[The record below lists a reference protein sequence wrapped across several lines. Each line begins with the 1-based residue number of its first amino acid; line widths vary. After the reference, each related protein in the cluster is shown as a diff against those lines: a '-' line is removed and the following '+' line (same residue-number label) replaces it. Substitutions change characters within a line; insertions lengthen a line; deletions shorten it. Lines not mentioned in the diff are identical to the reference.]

1 MMSFFSYKDV
11 DDGDDDVD
19 YEEDVNLRLPEVMNR
34 CCSHGW
40 SARDEASTPGRSSRL
55 PHSSRNGL
63 WRTGAHR
70 NGDILPPSLPSFLV
84 HPDPPSR
91 CPYLPSSLPLFAI
104 GLTHL
109 GRLLQRDS
117 KRVDNNPNSCKIA
130 SQHLAGNGSRAA
142 SLDLDLTTSVLQLMA
157 GSRAGRRR
165 KHRWK
170 ARARPRRGRRR
181 R

>member
-1 MMSFFSYKDV
+1 MDDRKWAGGGGRAKEGGVGGEGGKAVGERMDGERGWRREVGRRVWMMSFFSYKDV

-70 NGDILPPSLPSFLV
+70 NGDILPPPLPSFLV

-117 KRVDNNPNSCKIA
+117 KRVDAEPPNP
-130 SQHLAGNGSRAA
+130 
-142 SLDLDLTTSVLQLMA
+142 
-157 GSRAGRRR
+157 
-165 KHRWK
+165 
-170 ARARPRRGRRR
+170 
-181 R
+181 